1 MSPLFIN
8 LAGFTL
14 DKLDYIL
21 SLYTLI
27 VIASVVVSWVDASP
41 YNPIVRVI
49 YSLTEPLLDWIRRS
63 IPVFFGGLD
72 FSPLILILGIQ
83 FVQQV
88 LIRTLEGQVAALQF
102 R

>member
-1 MSPLFIN
+1 MSPFVTN

-14 DKLDYIL
+14 GTLNEIL
-21 SLYTLI
+21 SIYSLI

-49 YSLTEPLLDWIRRS
+49 YSLTEPLFDWIRRS
-63 IPVFFGGLD
+63 LPVFFGGLD
-72 FSPLILILGIQ
+72 FSPLVVILGIQ

-88 LIRTLEGQVAALQF
+88 VIRTLAGEVAALQF